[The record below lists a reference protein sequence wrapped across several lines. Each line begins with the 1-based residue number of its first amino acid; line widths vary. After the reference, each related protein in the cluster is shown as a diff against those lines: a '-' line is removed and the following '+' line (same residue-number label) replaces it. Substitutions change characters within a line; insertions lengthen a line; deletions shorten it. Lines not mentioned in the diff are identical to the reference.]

1 MSNKKK
7 NTSKIDDDYDDV
19 GYFCSWFKKKNQ
31 KNINIEQSKLSIN
44 KQARL
49 SLYQSALDTSKHQ
62 GISQFN
68 QLNSTNSELQRQNT
82 EASPFVSS
90 FVVSIFENNYPQ
102 NQLFQLKNIQ
112 SGDTIFAKITS
123 TNIDVPKQI
132 NINLNEDICS
142 NYKISDQIA
151 KYIALRINDQINSL
165 AELGC
170 GDGGNTVQ
178 FAKYLDFVI
187 AIDKSTEACIK
198 TRKNCDKSLSK
209 QDLLNPKVE
218 IVNSDIFKLKR
229 RLPFDSIF
237 INPTI
242 NAESTQYCKDL
253 LKDCQPNLQQ
263 LLKMISD
270 QIENLIIQ
278 FPAQIDYSQL
288 PLLLNINQQY
298 QNNSQHKFQSQI
310 TKLNQQQ
317 QFIAHCSLEIEKI
330 YVNGIHVQNII
341 YYGKIA
347 NITREELRS
356 LLTIQ
361 LQNQEVKPEA
371 IHHVITKLKDKI
383 GSLEVVYELLQAQSF
398 KYNIDKFLEV
408 VCDKYKLDYGEYAFI
423 LYQKLSKEFSYHTF
437 NQNCKLRDS
446 INEQQESDYAYSPK
460 FSYNLNGFQMGSNSI
475 DENEDIEALGLSQ
488 NDQQQQI

>member
-7 NTSKIDDDYDDV
+7 NTSKIDDGYDDV
-19 GYFCSWFKKKNQ
+19 GYCCGWLKKKKQN
-31 KNINIEQSKLSIN
+31 NIHIEQSRQSIN
-44 KQARL
+44 KQQRN
-49 SLYQSALDTSKHQ
+49 SLYKSALDTSNHQ

-68 QLNSTNSELQRQNT
+68 QLNSTNSESQKQNDD
-82 EASPFVSS
+82 ASPFSS
-90 FVVSIFENNYPQ
+90 GIVIPIFENNYPL

-123 TNIDVPKQI
+123 INIDTPKS
-132 NINLNEDICS
+132 NAFNEDRLR
-142 NYKISDQIA
+142 NQKISDQIA
-151 KYIALRINDQINSL
+151 KYIAQRINYQINSL

-178 FAKYLDFVI
+178 FAQYLDFVI

-198 TRKNCDKSLSK
+198 TRRNCDK
-209 QDLLNPKVE
+209 DLKNSSNPKVE
-218 IVNSDIFKLKR
+218 IINSDIFKLKR

-242 NAESTQYCKDL
+242 NAESAHICRDL

-263 LLKMISD
+263 LLMMISD

-298 QNNSQHKFQSQI
+298 QNNSQHKFQSQR
-310 TKLNQQQ
+310 TKQNQQQ
-317 QFIAHCSLEIEKI
+317 SFIAHCALEIEKI
-330 YVNGIHVQNII
+330 YVNGIHIQNII

-347 NITREELRS
+347 NIQREELRS
-356 LLTIQ
+356 ILTIQ
-361 LQNQEVKPEA
+361 LQNQEVKPES
-371 IHHVITKLKDKI
+371 IHNVIAKLKDKL
-383 GSLEVVYELLQAQSF
+383 GSLEVVYELLQAQRF

-408 VCDKYKLDYGEYAFI
+408 VCDKYKLEYAEYAFI
-423 LYQKLSKEFSYHTF
+423 LYSKLSKDFQQNTF
-437 NQNCKLRDS
+437 NYTCKQKDS
-446 INEQQESDYAYSPK
+446 INEQESDCAYSPK
-460 FSYNLNGFQMGSNSI
+460 FSYNINGMQMDSNSV
-475 DENEDIEALGLSQ
+475 DENEDIEALGLSY
-488 NDQQQQI
+488 NDQQKLK